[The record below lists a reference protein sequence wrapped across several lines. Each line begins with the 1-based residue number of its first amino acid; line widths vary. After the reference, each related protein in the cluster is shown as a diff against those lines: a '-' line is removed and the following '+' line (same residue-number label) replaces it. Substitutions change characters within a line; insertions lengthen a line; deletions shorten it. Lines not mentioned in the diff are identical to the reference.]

1 MDVIGV
7 GIAIIDVIHEVAAY
21 PEEDLKIRSLE
32 SRKCRGGNVANA
44 LVVCSQLGSRCRWL
58 GVSTDPERDSDA
70 AFVHNDLAAYGVD
83 CSLASIET
91 QGNMLFLLILSSRA
105 TGSRTIIHSRDL
117 VELSY
122 EANLGATEKMMLHV
136 RKEMPTA
143 EISVE
148 IEAIRN
154 DWVSA
159 IKIISLADYT
169 FISKDYI
176 REKLAFQ
183 SAQNNFSTL

>member
-21 PEEDLKIRSLE
+21 PEGISPCSSIRSLE

-58 GVSTDPERDSDA
+58 GVSTDPEKDSDA

-91 QGNMLFLLILSSRA
+91 QGNMLRA

-122 EANLGATEKMMLHV
+122 EAFVKQLTLYRGELQDNENHATWFHFEGRNLGATEKMMLYV

-143 EISVE
+143 KISVE

-159 IKIISLADYT
+159 MK
-169 FISKDYI
+169 
-176 REKLAFQ
+176 
-183 SAQNNFSTL
+183 